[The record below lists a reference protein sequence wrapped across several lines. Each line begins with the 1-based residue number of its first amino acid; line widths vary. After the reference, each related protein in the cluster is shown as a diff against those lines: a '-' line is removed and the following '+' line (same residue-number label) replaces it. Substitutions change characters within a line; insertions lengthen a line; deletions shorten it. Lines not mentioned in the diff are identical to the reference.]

1 MTDTSF
7 PDHFTAVAE
16 AYGRYRPGY
25 PSALFS
31 YLSRLAPGRNL
42 AWDCACGSGQAAR
55 ALAPYFR
62 SVLATDASMRQLD
75 QALWHPRIAYRV
87 AVAES
92 SPLCEA
98 SADLITVAQALHW
111 FDLPRFLAE
120 AGRVLVPNGV
130 LAVWNYGVLRMGD
143 GMDELIDHL
152 YGKVLGDYWPP
163 ERRMVESGLD
173 EVTLPFPEV
182 SAPAFAMKAQWS
194 RARLLGY
201 LGTWSAVARYRKA
214 CGEDPLQPFE
224 RELHRLWP
232 DDGEM
237 RTVTWP
243 LRLRVGIRPA
253 D

>member
-1 MTDTSF
+1 
-7 PDHFTAVAE
+7 
-16 AYGRYRPGY
+16 
-25 PSALFS
+25 
-31 YLSRLAPGRNL
+31 
-42 AWDCACGSGQAAR
+42 
-55 ALAPYFR
+55 
-62 SVLATDASMRQLD
+62 MRQLD